1 MGYHTR
7 FKDAGG
13 WQLVFTSPW
22 MENPIDRAALN
33 AKMSSGSQNQSQN
46 SSTETKMIALASGP
60 SIRLWAVTEDGQRND
75 IGNYYL
81 NFEKYR

>member
-1 MGYHTR
+1 
-7 FKDAGG
+7 
-13 WQLVFTSPW
+13 

-75 IGNYYL
+75 IGNCYFNFKNIVYLKMMKLSYFYY
-81 NFEKYR
+81 